1 MTNNNN
7 NKETTMKATINN
19 STKMQF
25 IHNGNSIKRT
35 TKVQFGWV
43 VEIVRAGEIVR
54 RFECATLDEV
64 KRCE

>member
-19 STKMQF
+19 STKLSM
-25 IHNGNSIKRT
+25 IHNGTAVKRI
-35 TKVQFGWV
+35 TKMQFGWV

-54 RFECATLDEV
+54 RFECATMEEC
-64 KRCE
+64 KKCE